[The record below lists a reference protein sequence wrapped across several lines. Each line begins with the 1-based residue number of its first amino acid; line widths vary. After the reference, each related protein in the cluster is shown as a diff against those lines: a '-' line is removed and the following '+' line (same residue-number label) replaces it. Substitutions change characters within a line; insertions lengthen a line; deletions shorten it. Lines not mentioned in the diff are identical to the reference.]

1 MIALACS
8 DNNTISVSKYKTILI
23 KLRRLRKLI
32 GILNLLTIN
41 IVLTNLY
48 FKKKNELIFC

>member
-8 DNNTISVSKYKTILI
+8 DNNTISVSKYKIILI
-23 KLRRLRKLI
+23 KLWRLRKLI

-41 IVLTNLY
+41 IVFTILS